1 MPAKRGRGASARHA
15 ARDMLVKALYQWQ
28 LADSTEQELLKQ
40 FGLEPEYERVDQA
53 YFRELLSGTLADPA
67 ALDAII
73 AAHASRDLA
82 QLDAVGRAVLLI
94 ALTELRDRPDVP
106 TKVIINEAIE
116 LAKRYGPAESHRFVN
131 AVLDRA
137 ASTMAQRQAAE

>member
-1 MPAKRGRGASARHA
+1 
-15 ARDMLVKALYQWQ
+15 MLVKALYQWQ
-28 LADSTEQELLKQ
+28 LADSTEQALLQQ
-40 FGLEPEYERVDQA
+40 FALEPEYERVDQA
-53 YFRELLSGTLADPA
+53 YFRELLSATLADPA

-73 AAHASRDLA
+73 AAHAARDLA

-94 ALTELRDRPDVP
+94 ALAELRDRPDVP

-137 ASTMAQRQAAE
+137 AAMMAQRQAAARL